1 MTDTID
7 LALIRQGDAL
17 LAEAYRLAG
26 DNAET
31 LAMRQTQW
39 IASDMVEKDVSMD
52 TAPQRGRP
60 RQVPTVAVSVR
71 MTTDLLDRVDAYID
85 TLAARIPG
93 LRLERSRGICLML
106 ERLLE
111 LETSTPQLPPQ
122 PAATQLPLMPQP
134 QPTPTTQPQP
144 AIPLALEPA
153 PAAEVQPARKSKT
166 PSSRRKDGK
175 GGNPGIPDEKLQQI
189 AETAAQYDKLSLT
202 ELSQLLFDLGIHR
215 ATDSNTGKE
224 KPVNPGTLKKQLDR
238 AREQGM
244 L

>member
-7 LALIRQGDAL
+7 LALVRQGDAL

-26 DNAET
+26 DHAET
-31 LAMRQTQW
+31 LATRQAQW

-60 RQVPTVAVSVR
+60 RQAPTVAVSVR

-111 LETSTPQLPPQ
+111 LEAGIS
-122 PAATQLPLMPQP
+122 
-134 QPTPTTQPQP
+134 QPQP
-144 AIPLALEPA
+144 AQVPLTT
-153 PAAEVQPARKSKT
+153 QPA
-166 PSSRRKDGK
+166 
-175 GGNPGIPDEKLQQI
+175 IPPP
-189 AETAAQYDKLSLT
+189 
-202 ELSQLLFDLGIHR
+202 LSQHLPLR
-215 ATDSNTGKE
+215 DS
-224 KPVNPGTLKKQLDR
+224 QHAR
-238 AREQGM
+238 ARRPRHAGEMGRWESWDP
-244 L
+244 